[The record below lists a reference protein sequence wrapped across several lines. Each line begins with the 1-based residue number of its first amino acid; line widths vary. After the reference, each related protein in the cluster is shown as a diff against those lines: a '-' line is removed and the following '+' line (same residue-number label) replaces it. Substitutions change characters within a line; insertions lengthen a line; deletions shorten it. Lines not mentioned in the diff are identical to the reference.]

1 MNEKITNSIKSGI
14 GSYVLL
20 ISINYIIFL
29 LSGWSIMDEMIPG
42 LNKDFF
48 AVSIFLFLILFV
60 TDYFFYKGKYLN

>member
-1 MNEKITNSIKSGI
+1 MKNKIFNSIKSGV
-14 GSYVLL
+14 GSYILL
-20 ISINYIIFL
+20 ILINYIIYL

-60 TDYFFYKGKYLN
+60 TDYFFYKGKY

>member
-1 MNEKITNSIKSGI
+1 MNEKVINSIKSGI
-14 GSYVLL
+14 GSYILL
-20 ISINYIIFL
+20 ISINYIIYV

-60 TDYFFYKGKYLN
+60 TDFFFYKGKY